1 MIFFSPIEPIKK
13 FQTRLILEK
22 NNNGNK
28 VSKECI
34 WRLCRSLR
42 DGKIAKCYYHLLTD
56 ILNKRYGTNYAVL
69 RDDYIQ
75 LSNISNG
82 WDAIEK
88 LNNSTS
94 FCDYCG
100 EIIAEFDWECYH
112 KNDKEIDG
120 YVLRKK
126 K

>member
-1 MIFFSPIEPIKK
+1 M
-13 FQTRLILEK
+13 
-22 NNNGNK
+22 
-28 VSKECI
+28 
-34 WRLCRSLR
+34 R
-42 DGKIAKCYYHLLTD
+42 DGKIAKWYYPLLTD